1 MNLIFANRQ
10 VNKTHSIFKLFIIK
24 TRKLKIFDVQVYT
37 FLRNE
42 ILCGFP
48 KNRYDKI
55 LVTMII
61 GIGLYRPSIRFFF
74 ITKMIYTM
82 VVDHDHYKWLLG
94 QQLCVKMTFFTIMC
108 QNYGSL
114 GKFFFIVFLQQFKSY
129 KDHFWA
135 VVIVCLTIFKECLFC
150 LSFFLPLL
158 EVL

>member
-1 MNLIFANRQ
+1 VINKILYCLGFLVEGVSWSMNLIFANRQ

-24 TRKLKIFDVQVYT
+24 TRKLKIFDVHVYI

-108 QNYGSL
+108 
-114 GKFFFIVFLQQFKSY
+114 
-129 KDHFWA
+129 
-135 VVIVCLTIFKECLFC
+135 
-150 LSFFLPLL
+150 
-158 EVL
+158 